1 MEEARDA
8 TGRLRFTGTESNPA
22 LLAKSCRR
30 TPAMFNV
37 YADSSAALATTSEG
51 AIRSKSSTAS
61 IEFHMFGSDH
71 PKKLLRALW
80 GVHPIAPE
88 SFSSPLCNQNKRT
101 KGDNNEDTCHPK

>member
-37 YADSSAALATTSEG
+37 YADSSVALATTSEE

-61 IEFHMFGSDH
+61 IGFTCSGAII
-71 PKKLLRALW
+71 PKSPCGRY
-80 GVHPIAPE
+80 GVFTP
-88 SFSSPLCNQNKRT
+88 
-101 KGDNNEDTCHPK
+101 

>member
-22 LLAKSCRR
+22 CSPSLADERPRCS
-30 TPAMFNV
+30 NV
-37 YADSSAALATTSEG
+37 YADSSVALATTSEE

-61 IEFHMFGSDH
+61 IGFTCSERSSEK
-71 PKKLLRALW
+71 PLRALW
-80 GVHPIAPE
+80 GVTHSAE

-101 KGDNNEDTCHPK
+101 KGDNNEDNLPSK